1 MTAPTLWDY
10 RAPVADRPRLS
21 RQCALILERLRQGPA
36 TNAELAGTSLKY
48 TSRVSDLRRAGY
60 AIDCERLKDGLT
72 RYTLR

>member
-1 MTAPTLWDY
+1 MMQPSLLDY
-10 RAPVADRPRLS
+10 RVPPEDQPRLS